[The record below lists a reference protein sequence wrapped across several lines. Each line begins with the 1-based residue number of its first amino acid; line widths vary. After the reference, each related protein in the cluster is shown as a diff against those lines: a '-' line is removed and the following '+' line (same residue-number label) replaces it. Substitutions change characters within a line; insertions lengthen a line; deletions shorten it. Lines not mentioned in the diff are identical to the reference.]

1 MTSTTICRQA
11 GYLLNLEDADALRIS
26 GGASVDG
33 EKVGVVYL
41 EDLDDGLTVY
51 VDVGRPRDARAES
64 EVFRHLLDIN
74 LELWAENGE
83 SFAIHRDSGHVLLRS
98 FFNVETLTPQ
108 YLADGIRDYVALVQE
123 LRAGPLAGLARPGD
137 GEETMNVNTGANPPS
152 D

>member
-1 MTSTTICRQA
+1 MDAYDFSALCRETA
-11 GYLLNLEDADALRIS
+11 YLLNLEDADALHGS
-26 GGASVDG
+26 GACVGG

-51 VDVGRPRDARAES
+51 VDVGRPQEAHAES

-74 LELWAENGE
+74 LELSAQNGE

-123 LRAGPLAGLARPGD
+123 LRAGPLASVVRPVD
-137 GEETMNVNTGANPPS
+137 F
-152 D
+152 